1 LASPAKYLLDA
12 SAIYPLILR
21 LKEGL
26 LLYKDHFAVLDL
38 TIYEVD
44 NALLKAHKKGAIKH
58 LAPVAKMFEEIMKGL
73 RKLSIKAEMFEVLD
87 IAAKSGLTFYD
98 ASYAY
103 VARREGL
110 KLVTEDSELLRFL
123 EAITVEALL
132 RELRP

>member
-1 LASPAKYLLDA
+1 MASPAKYLLDA
-12 SAIYPLILR
+12 SALYPLILR

-38 TIYEVD
+38 TIYEAGS
-44 NALLKAHKKGAIKH
+44 ALLKAHKKGAVKH
-58 LAPVAKMFEEIMKGL
+58 LSPVAKMFEEVMKGL
-73 RKLSIKAEMFEVLD
+73 RKLSIEAEVFEVLG

-110 KLVTEDSELLRFL
+110 KLVTEDPELLRFP